1 MTDFSWLTAATIF
14 ATYVVIDVLYAWYVI
29 CVGAR
34 RAAAAAC
41 LTAAIYSLLAYGVVS
56 YSANIWYLVPLA
68 SGAFVGT
75 YLTVRFHPAGR

>member
-1 MTDFSWLTAATIF
+1 MLPVAPDKADRNWSVAACQV
-14 ATYVVIDVLYAWYVI
+14 Y
-29 CVGAR
+29 R
-34 RAAAAAC
+34 RAKTAAC